1 MARGFWER
9 LRARLRGPSELAVIL
24 VAPALW
30 LGTRSGLV
38 APVSLGVLLTLLVG
52 AQLTTG
58 VAYALWADAS
68 SGWRLYVRVG
78 VQLLV
83 IATVMYAIGW
93 GPTLAIGL
101 VFGAADNIRA
111 SGSRAAA
118 PAAIWSV
125 VAIALGQLA
134 IVTNVAPALLA
145 APMVHRLA
153 A

>member
-58 VAYALWADAS
+58 VAYALWADAG
-68 SGWRLYVRVG
+68 SGWRLYARVG

-93 GPTLAIGL
+93 GPTLAIGP

-125 VAIALGQLA
+125 VAVACRQRA
-134 IVTNVAPALLA
+134 VVTDA
-145 APMVHRLA
+145 APTLVSQPI
-153 A
+153 